1 MKTIKVT
8 HAQHR
13 ALQSLTRKDIS
24 LLKKYPK
31 ILAESRQLLRACKK
45 VIKRIEAISEF
56 ASRRKRQT
64 AYKRII
70 LICQKSIDR
79 VEK

>member
-1 MKTIKVT
+1 MKTVKVT
-8 HAQHR
+8 NAQHR
-13 ALQSLTRKDIS
+13 ALQSLTRKNIS

-31 ILAESRQLLRACKK
+31 ILTESRELLHACKK
-45 VIKRIEAISEF
+45 VIKRVEKISEY

-70 LICQKSIDR
+70 AICQKSIDR

>member
-1 MKTIKVT
+1 MKTLKVT
-8 HAQHR
+8 HAQYR
-13 ALQSLTRKDIS
+13 VLQSLTRKDMR

-31 ILAESRQLLRACKK
+31 VIAESRQLLRACKK
-45 VIKRIEAISEF
+45 VIKRIEALPEY

-64 AYKRII
+64 AYKRIVV
-70 LICQKSIDR
+70 ICQKSIDL

>member
-1 MKTIKVT
+1 MKTVKVT

-13 ALQSLTRKDIS
+13 ALQSLTHKDIR

-31 ILAESRQLLRACKK
+31 ILAESHQLLRTCKK
-45 VIKRIEAISEF
+45 VIKRIEGIPEY

-70 LICQKSIDR
+70 VLCQKSIDR

>member
-1 MKTIKVT
+1 MKSIKVT
-8 HAQHR
+8 NSR
-13 ALQSLTRKDIS
+13 YRVLQSLTRKDIN

-31 ILAESRQLLRACKK
+31 ILAESHQLLRACKK
-45 VIKRIEAISEF
+45 VIKRIEGISEY

-64 AYKRII
+64 AYKRIVT
-70 LICQKSIDR
+70 ICQKTIDR

>member
-8 HAQHR
+8 HAQYR
-13 ALQSLTRKDIS
+13 VLQSLTRKDIR
-24 LLKKYPK
+24 LLKKHPK
-31 ILAESRQLLRACKK
+31 IIAESHQLLRACKK
-45 VIKRIEAISEF
+45 VIKRIEGISEY

-70 LICQKSIDR
+70 VICQKSIDL

>member
-1 MKTIKVT
+1 MKTLKVT
-8 HAQHR
+8 HAQYR
-13 ALQSLTRKDIS
+13 VLQSLTRKDMR

-31 ILAESRQLLRACKK
+31 VIADSHQLLRACKK
-45 VIKRIEAISEF
+45 VIKRIEAIPEY

-64 AYKRII
+64 AYKRIVV
-70 LICQKSIDR
+70 ICQKSIDL

>member
-1 MKTIKVT
+1 MTTLKVT
-8 HAQHR
+8 HAQYR
-13 ALQSLTRKDIS
+13 VLQSLTRKDMR

-31 ILAESRQLLRACKK
+31 VIAESHQLLRACKK
-45 VIKRIEAISEF
+45 VIKRIEAIPEY

-64 AYKRII
+64 AYKRIVV
-70 LICQKSIDR
+70 ICQKSIDL

>member
-13 ALQSLTRKDIS
+13 ALQTLTRKDIS

-31 ILAESRQLLRACKK
+31 ILAESRQLLRTCKK
-45 VIKRIEAISEF
+45 VINQSTGSKN
-56 ASRRKRQT
+56 SRLRARP
-64 AYKRII
+64 AA
-70 LICQKSIDR
+70 L
-79 VEK
+79 